1 MGADLSFVLR
11 HPGPVD
17 SRLDPAP
24 VVATFAQAVRPVVD
38 VVGLYA
44 GGSLASGDYHPGL
57 SDLDLVAVI
66 SAPLDA
72 RKQHELRQ
80 LHETIR
86 QEHPPAAKLHCIYV
100 PRGEVADVK
109 AAHVM
114 WTHGRLAHWHLSGV
128 ARAELLRNGITV
140 YGPPPADLL
149 PPVDD
154 AALRVAVR
162 AELTGH
168 WRTSVR
174 WPWLWR
180 WLSDWFVDLGL
191 LTLARAEAALDDG
204 RLITKSEALGRLD
217 RFGVPA
223 DLSQQIGRR
232 RQGENTPLS
241 TIQRIRRAYIAR
253 RIVACGLRTLT
264 HTDASRHR

>member
-1 MGADLSFVLR
+1 
-11 HPGPVD
+11 VD
-17 SRLDPAP
+17 SRLDPVP
-24 VVATFAQAVRPVVD
+24 VVAAFAQAVRPVVGA
-38 VVGLYA
+38 VGLYA
-44 GGSLASGDYHPGL
+44 GGSLASGDYHPAV

-66 SAPLDA
+66 TARLDA

-86 QEHPPAAKLHCIYV
+86 QGHPPAARLHCIYV
-100 PRGEVADVK
+100 PHGEVADVK

-114 WTHGRLAHWHLSGV
+114 WTHGQLAHRCLSGI

-140 YGPPPADLL
+140 YGPPPAELL

-162 AELTGH
+162 AELTGY
-168 WRTSVR
+168 WRKSVR
-174 WPWLWR
+174 WPWLW
-180 WLSDWFVDLGL
+180 LNDWCVDLGL

-204 RLITKSEALGRLD
+204 QLITKSEALGHLD

-223 DLSQQIGRR
+223 DLSRQIGRR
-232 RQGENTPLS
+232 RQGKNTPLS
-241 TIQRIRRAYIAR
+241 AIQRVRRAYIAR
-253 RIVACGLRTLT
+253 RVVSCGLRTLT
-264 HTDASRHR
+264 SADASHRKNDNGS